1 MFEINENSNIII
13 ENFLDSKIY
22 TIDNF
27 FKNPNEIVVYLEENN
42 PKIHKDWELPSCNT
56 VEFFE
61 GRHYIEHDSVLSIQK
76 KLIELCGSK
85 SIPSNKIYSNIAKFF
100 SKEFNDYKNH
110 YWWPHRD
117 DGWNALIY
125 LNKKV
130 IAGTNL
136 YEEVSN
142 DQECMVNKRMREHD
156 EPWRKKENYKI
167 IKTLES
173 SYNKMI
179 LFDGKKFLH
188 NMAIVDDTFFNER
201 RMNLAMF
208 F

>member
-27 FKNPNEIVVYLEENN
+27 FKNPNKIVVYLEENN
-42 PKIHKDWELPSCNT
+42 PRIHKDWELPSCNT

-61 GRHYIEHDSVLSIQK
+61 GRHHIEHDSILSIQK